1 MPRSGGIGARG
12 GASDLD
18 DEEEEEREQAR
29 KIKPFSFDIDD
40 DVDTEVLTNEQ
51 VHDDLK
57 EILDI
62 LDESQKDSQ
71 QINMK
76 SGYGMKMKRRV

>member
-1 MPRSGGIGARG
+1 MSEFE
-12 GASDLD
+12 

-29 KIKPFSFDIDD
+29 KIAPFSFDIDD
-40 DVDTEVLTNEQ
+40 DIDTEVLTNEQ

-62 LDESQKDSQ
+62 LDESHKDTQ

-76 SGYGMKMKRRV
+76 SGYGMKMKRRA

>member
-1 MPRSGGIGARG
+1 MGMTGGVSGMPGM
-12 GASDLD
+12 SDYD
-18 DEEEEEREQAR
+18 DNEENEREEAR

-40 DVDTEVLTNEQ
+40 DIDTEVLTNEQ

-62 LDESQKDSQ
+62 LDESQKDS
-71 QINMK
+71 
-76 SGYGMKMKRRV
+76 